1 MMIKISR
8 EFKTGLVAIITI
20 ILFIWGFS
28 FIKSNN
34 IFKKERTFYAVYKNV
49 RGLQSSGLV
58 TINGFKVGKIDKISF
73 DANKKGFLVVKIGL
87 NNDFEFSKKSIAKIY
102 SSDLIGTKSLSIVP
116 NYQGKIAVD
125 GDTLKSEIEPGVFEL
140 LNDKV
145 APLQAKFESLVANT
159 DSLMQKVNNI
169 LDEKTENNLKASISS
184 LKNTLFLFA
193 KTTKKIDSLIT
204 GNQSNFNSILNN
216 FKNTSQNIS
225 TLTDSLNKV
234 DLAATMIEFHKTI
247 TNLDSILTDISK
259 GKGNVGKLLKDEKL
273 YQNFTNAS
281 KQLEE
286 LLRDMK
292 LHPKRYVHFS
302 LFGKKAKPY
311 KSSPKD
317 SLK

>member
-1 MMIKISR
+1 MIKLSR
-8 EFKTGLVAIITI
+8 EFKTGLVAVFTI

-28 FIKSNN
+28 FIKNNN
-34 IFKKERTFYAVYKNV
+34 IFKSERTFYAVYKNV
-49 RGLQSSGLV
+49 RGLEASSLV
-58 TINGFKVGKIDKISF
+58 TINGYKVGKIDNISF
-73 DANKKGFLVVKIGL
+73 DANKKGFLIVKIGL
-87 NNDFEFSKKSIAKIY
+87 NNSFEFSKKSIAKIY
-102 SSDLIGTKSLSIVP
+102 SSDLIGTKSLSIIP
-116 NYQGKIAVD
+116 SHQGEIAKS
-125 GDTLKSEIEPGVFEL
+125 GDTLKSEIEPGIFEL

-159 DSLMQKVNNI
+159 DLLMQKVNNI
-169 LDEKTENNLKASISS
+169 LDEKTENNLKASINS

-193 KTTKKIDSLIT
+193 KTTKKIDSLIA
-204 GNQSNFNSILNN
+204 GNQSNFNDILNN
-216 FKNTSQNIS
+216 SKKISQNIS

-234 DLAATMIEFHKTI
+234 DLAGTLTEFHKTI
-247 TNLDSILTDISK
+247 TNLDLILTNINS

-281 KQLEE
+281 KELEE

-302 LFGKKAKPY
+302 LFGKKAKAY
-311 KSSPKD
+311 KPNPKD

>member
-1 MMIKISR
+1 MIKISR
-8 EFKTGLVAIITI
+8 EFKTGLVAIITL

-28 FIKSNN
+28 FIKNNN

-49 RGLQSSGLV
+49 RGLEPSALV
-58 TINGFKVGKIDKISF
+58 TINGFKVGKIDDITF
-73 DANKKGFLVVKIGL
+73 DTNKKGFLVVKIGL

-102 SSDLIGTKSLSIVP
+102 SSDLIGNKSLSIVP
-116 NYQGKIAVD
+116 NYKGNIAKS

-159 DSLMQKVNNI
+159 DSIMQKVNKI
-169 LDEKTENNLKASISS
+169 LDESTENNLKASINS

-193 KTTKKIDSLIT
+193 KTTKKVDSMIT
-204 GNQSNFNSILNN
+204 GNRQNFNDILNN
-216 FKNTSQNIS
+216 TKNVSQNLR
-225 TLTDSLNKV
+225 TLTDSLNGA
-234 DLAATMIEFHKTI
+234 DLAGTLVEFHKTV
-247 TNLDSILTDISK
+247 TNFDTILKNINS
-259 GKGNVGKLLKDEKL
+259 GKGNIGKLLKDEKL

-281 KQLEE
+281 KELEE

-302 LFGKKAKPY
+302 LFGKKTKAY
-311 KSSPKD
+311 KTSPKD